1 MSPRVFDG
9 ETSGQAHIMSFT
21 DDIWQQTA
29 ALRRAIDELPF
40 NRELAAGTLSRKRF
54 KFYITQDKLYLDSYA
69 RTLAIAGARA
79 PDLGAMDKFVG
90 SALGALAV
98 ERALHGQFLEQ
109 FGMSEADILAA
120 EPSPSCLAYTNFLI
134 AAAHHGSWPVLVAAI
149 LPCFWI
155 YHDVGVRIAA
165 ETVPDNFYQP
175 WIDTYADDAFAA
187 SVREVIGITDRAAAG
202 AGAAERDAMA
212 RAFVRSTQYEWLFW
226 DSAYRL
232 EAWPIA
238 G

>member
-1 MSPRVFDG
+1 MG
-9 ETSGQAHIMSFT
+9 KQAGIMSFT
-21 DDIWQQTA
+21 DDIWQRTA
-29 ALRRAIDELPF
+29 ALRRAIDDLPF
-40 NRELAAGTLSRKRF
+40 NRELAAGTLDRERF
-54 KFYITQDKLYLDSYA
+54 RFYITQDKLYLDQYA

-79 PDLGAMDKFVG
+79 PDLSAMDTFVG

-98 ERALHGQFLEQ
+98 ERALHGQFLDQ

-134 AAAHHGSWPVLVAAI
+134 AAAHHESWPVLVAAI

-155 YHDVGVRIAA
+155 YHDVGVRIAK
-165 ETVPDNFYQP
+165 ETAPGNFYQP

-187 SVREVIGITDRAAAG
+187 SVQDVIRITDTAAAA
-202 AGAAERDAMA
+202 AGAAEREAMG

-232 EAWPIA
+232 EGWPVA

>member
-21 DDIWQQTA
+21 DDIWQQTT

-40 NRELAAGTLSRKRF
+40 NRELAAGTLSRERF
-54 KFYITQDKLYLDSYA
+54 RFYITQDKLYLDQYA

-79 PDLGAMDKFVG
+79 PDLEAMDKFVG

-134 AAAHHGSWPVLVAAI
+134 AAAHHDSWPVLVAAI

-155 YHDVGVRIAA
+155 YHDVGVRIAK
-165 ETVPDNFYQP
+165 ETEPGNFYQP
-175 WIDTYADDAFAA
+175 WIDTYADDAFAD
-187 SVREVIGITDRAAAG
+187 SVRDVIRITDAAAAS
-202 AGAAERDAMA
+202 AGAAERAAMG

-232 EAWPIA
+232 EGWPI
-238 G
+238 GV

>member
-1 MSPRVFDG
+1 MADKLFST
-9 ETSGQAHIMSFT
+9 E
-21 DDIWQQTA
+21 IWQQTVP
-29 ALRRAIDELPF
+29 LRRAIDALPF
-40 NRELAAGTLSRKRF
+40 NRELAAGTLSRDRF
-54 KFYITQDKLYLDSYA
+54 KFYITQDKLYLDQYA

-79 PDLGAMDKFVG
+79 PDLAAMDKFVG

-120 EPSPSCLAYTNFLI
+120 EPSPSCLAYTNFLL
-134 AAAHHGSWPVLVAAI
+134 AAAHHDSWPVPVAAI

-155 YHDVGVRIAA
+155 YHDVGVRIAK

-187 SVREVIGITDRAAAG
+187 SVQDVIRITDAAAAG
-202 AGAAERDAMA
+202 AGAAERAAMA
-212 RAFVRSTQYEWLFW
+212 AACIRSTQYEWLFW

-232 EAWPIA
+232 EIWPVGA
-238 G
+238 